1 MTTMADL
8 ERQSERPDTESEDTG
23 DRAAQRGQAP
33 PTAPD
38 AWVLGGGR
46 GEDDLGFM
54 PETSAA
60 LLQDSPRGGRLI
72 LWIAVA
78 FFAAAF
84 TWAAFAKLDEVT
96 RGVGRVIPSRQ
107 VQVVQSLDGGIV
119 SDIDVKEGQIVDEG
133 QVLLRIDSTRFSSS
147 FRESRIN
154 YLEHL
159 ARAARLRAEAEGTP
173 FVAPPEVE
181 KEYPELVEQ
190 EHQLFHAR
198 EAELKNSLAIV
209 RQQVTQ
215 RKQELAELKVKKD
228 QLERSYRL
236 ARKELDITK
245 PLVKEGAVS
254 QVEVLR
260 LERQVNEIKGE
271 LDATELAI
279 PKAESKYEESKR
291 KAEETE
297 MSFRNQ
303 ARAELN
309 QTVAELS
316 RLSETNRALEDRVS
330 RTSVRSPVHGTVKRL
345 SVNTVGGV
353 VQPGADLV
361 EIVPL
366 EDSLVIEAKVSPRD
380 IAFLHPQQ
388 RVIVKF
394 TAYDYAIYG
403 GLHGSLEH
411 ISADTITDDDGQSYY
426 LVRVRTDK
434 NHLGPDAEPLPII
447 PGMRANIDIVTGKK
461 TVLDYLLKP
470 VLRATHNAM
479 RER

>member
-1 MTTMADL
+1 MCRPTELGDEMNVPEKQTTIADAGGPA
-8 ERQSERPDTESEDTG
+8 EEPAGSSP
-23 DRAAQRGQAP
+23 
-33 PTAPD
+33 
-38 AWVLGGGR
+38 AWDLGGG
-46 GEDDLGFM
+46 GEADLDFM

-60 LLQDSPRGGRLI
+60 IVQGSPRGGRWI
-72 LWIAVA
+72 LWTAVA
-78 FFAAAF
+78 FFAVAIA
-84 TWAAFAKLDEVT
+84 WAAFAKLDEVT
-96 RGVGRVIPSRQ
+96 RGAGRVIPSRQ

-119 SDIDVKEGQIVDEG
+119 KAIDVKEGQVVDEG

-159 ARAARLRAEAEGTP
+159 ARAARLRAEAEGKS
-173 FVAPPEVE
+173 FEAPPEVE
-181 KEYPELVEQ
+181 QEYPELVEQ

-215 RKQELAELKVKKD
+215 RKQELAELKVKRR
-228 QLERSYRL
+228 QLQRSYAL
-236 ARKELDITK
+236 ARKELDITQ

-260 LERQVNEIKGE
+260 LQREVNEIKGE

-297 MSFRNQ
+297 MNFRNQ

-309 QTVAELS
+309 QTVAEIS
-316 RLSETNRALEDRVS
+316 RLGETNRALEDRVR
-330 RTSVRSPVHGTVKRL
+330 RTLVRSPVHGTVKQL

-361 EIVPL
+361 QIVPL
-366 EDSLVIEAKVSPRD
+366 EDTLLVEAKVSPRD

-394 TAYDYAIYG
+394 TAYDFAIYG
-403 GLHGSLEH
+403 GLHGTLEH
-411 ISADTITDDDGQSYY
+411 ISADTIADEDGQSYY

-434 NHLGPDAEPLPII
+434 NHLGTNAEPLPII
-447 PGMRANIDIVTGKK
+447 PGMRANVDIITGKK

>member
-1 MTTMADL
+1 MGDEM
-8 ERQSERPDTESEDTG
+8 SERERPTHG
-23 DRAAQRGQAP
+23 PQAGGRGADRGEPRAQW
-33 PTAPD
+33 D
-38 AWVLGGGR
+38 LGGG
-46 GEDDLGFM
+46 GEPDLDFM

-60 LLQDSPRGGRLI
+60 LLQGSPRGGRLI
-72 LWIAVA
+72 LWVAVA
-78 FFAAAF
+78 FFAVAF
-84 TWAAFAKLDEVT
+84 AWAAFAKLDEVT

-119 SDIDVKEGQIVDEG
+119 QAIDVKEGQVVDEG
-133 QVLLRIDSTRFSSS
+133 QVLLRIDSTRFASS

-159 ARAARLRAEAEGTP
+159 ARAARLRAEAEGKS
-173 FVAPPEVE
+173 FEAPPEVE

-209 RQQVTQ
+209 RQQVRQ
-215 RKQELAELKVKKD
+215 RKQELAELKVKHE
-228 QLERSYRL
+228 QLQRSYRL
-236 ARKELDITK
+236 ARKELDITE

-254 QVEVLR
+254 RVEVLR

-271 LDATELAI
+271 LDATRLAI
-279 PKAESKYEESKR
+279 PRAESKYEESKR

-316 RLSETNRALEDRVS
+316 RLGETNRALKDRVS
-330 RTSVRSPVHGTVKRL
+330 RTLVRSPVHGTVKRV
-345 SVNTVGGV
+345 SVSTVGGV

-366 EDSLVIEAKVSPRD
+366 EDTLVVEAKVSPRD
-380 IAFLHPQQ
+380 IAFLRPQQ

-403 GLHGSLEH
+403 GLHGTLEH
-411 ISADTITDDDGQSYY
+411 ISADAITDDDGQSYY
-426 LVRVRTDK
+426 LVKVRTDN
-434 NHLGPDAEPLPII
+434 NHLGTQAEPLPII
-447 PGMRANIDIVTGKK
+447 PGMRANVDVITGKK

-470 VLRATHNAM
+470 VLRATQNAM